1 MKLTTLFNKG
11 EFVVTGEVGPIKG
24 AVSRDRNIEPACTQE
39 ARHLQS
45 WVHAV
50 NVTDNQSAV
59 MRLGSLAASVS
70 LKQKGVEP
78 VYQLTCRDRNRIAL
92 QSDLLTAYSLG
103 IDNVLLLTGDHIQ
116 LGDHKEAKPVF
127 DLDSVQLIDMAVGL
141 RNGHDITGNEIEN
154 PPDMAYGAVVNPNFA
169 PLELQLLKMKK
180 KVDAGAEFFQTQA
193 VYDRKIFETFIN
205 QASKLNV
212 PIQVGLV
219 VLKSPQMGKFMNDN
233 VSGIEVPQSWI
244 DEIGSVAK
252 ADRKMKAAEMTGR
265 FLAEVKDMVQ
275 GVHLMPLGWA
285 DIVPQ
290 ILQTANIAIFAD
302 PYKPNEEANDEQ
314 SKQRKSSIPN

>member
-1 MKLTTLFNKG
+1 MKLTSLFDQG

-24 AVSRDRNIEPACTQE
+24 AVSRDKNIDPTCTQE
-39 ARHLQS
+39 AKYLQG

-127 DLDSVQLIDMAVGL
+127 DLDSVQLIEMAMGL
-141 RNGHDITGNEIEN
+141 RRGHDITGNPIEN
-154 PPDMAYGAVVNPNFA
+154 PPDMAYGAVVNPNFE
-169 PLELQLLKMKK
+169 PLDLQLLKMRK

-193 VYDRKIFETFIN
+193 VYDRKVLETFVN
-205 QASKLNV
+205 QAAKLNV
-212 PIQVGLV
+212 PMQVGLV
-219 VLKSPQMGKFMNDN
+219 VLKSPQMGKFMNAN
-233 VSGIEVPQSWI
+233 VSGIEVPQAWI
-244 DEIGSVAK
+244 DAIGSVAK
-252 ADRKMKAAEMTGR
+252 EDRKLKAAEMMGR
-265 FLAEVKDMVQ
+265 FLAQVKEMVQ

-285 DIVPQ
+285 DMVPK
-290 ILQTANIAIFAD
+290 ILQVAEVAV
-302 PYKPNEEANDEQ
+302 
-314 SKQRKSSIPN
+314 

>member
-1 MKLTTLFNKG
+1 MLSP
-11 EFVVTGEVGPIKG
+11 VRSGPIKG
-24 AVSRDRNIEPACTQE
+24 AVNRDKNIDPLCTQE
-39 ARHLQS
+39 AKYLQG

-59 MRLGSLAASVS
+59 MRLGSLAASVG

-127 DLDSVQLIDMAVGL
+127 DLDSVQLIDMAMGL
-141 RNGHDITGNEIEN
+141 RHGHDITGNAIEN
-154 PPDMAYGAVVNPNFA
+154 PPDMAYGAVVNPNFE
-169 PLELQLLKMKK
+169 PLDLQLMKMKK

-193 VYDRKIFETFIN
+193 VYDRRIFETFMN
-205 QASKLNV
+205 KASKLNV

-219 VLKSPQMGKFMNDN
+219 VLKSPQMGKFMNAN
-233 VSGIEVPQSWI
+233 VSGIEVPQ
-244 DEIGSVAK
+244 VL
-252 ADRKMKAAEMTGR
+252 DR
-265 FLAEVKDMVQ
+265 
-275 GVHLMPLGWA
+275 
-285 DIVPQ
+285 
-290 ILQTANIAIFAD
+290 
-302 PYKPNEEANDEQ
+302 
-314 SKQRKSSIPN
+314 